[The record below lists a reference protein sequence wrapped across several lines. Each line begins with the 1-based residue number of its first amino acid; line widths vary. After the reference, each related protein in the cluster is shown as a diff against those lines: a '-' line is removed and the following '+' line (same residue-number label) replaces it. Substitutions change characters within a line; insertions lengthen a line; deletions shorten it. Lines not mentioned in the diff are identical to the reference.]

1 MELGRLYAELVQAA
15 GKIGLEL
22 REEPFETGLSEAR
35 VPRGGLCTVRGA
47 RVILVDTNAAL
58 PDRVAMLAVALS
70 EVDLDAVYLPPIV
83 RATVALHRRQ
93 AASLTEPSARPL
105 ARTNPVKRAPLMR
118 LVRREELGHA
128 APEATQAPAANTT
141 QREDGTAEPGRM
153 QAPVN
158 EPVRREERGAGDD
171 E

>member
-1 MELGRLYAELVQAA
+1 MMELGRLYAELVQAA

-35 VPRGGLCTVRGA
+35 VPRGGLCMVRGA

-93 AASLTEPSARPL
+93 AASFKEPSARPL
-105 ARTNPVKRAPLMR
+105 ARTKPLKRVPVMR
-118 LVRREELGHA
+118 LLRSEELGHA
-128 APEATQAPAANTT
+128 TPETTQAPATKPAPSEN
-141 QREDGTAEPGRM
+141 
-153 QAPVN
+153 QAV
-158 EPVRREERGAGDD
+158 D
-171 E
+171 